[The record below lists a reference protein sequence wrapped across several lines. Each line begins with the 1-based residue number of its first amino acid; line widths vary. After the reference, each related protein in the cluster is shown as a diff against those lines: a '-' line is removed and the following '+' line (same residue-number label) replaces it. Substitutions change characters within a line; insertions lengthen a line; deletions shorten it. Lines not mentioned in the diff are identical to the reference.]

1 MKTIIEQRLVITANG
16 KEILNAK
23 ELQVVSE
30 STCYLT
36 IKKDIGHTCLDKSEL
51 NQISIT
57 QFDAAGETCFYIN
70 RYGYEPSIDFYSDAI
85 AQLEALIAEHTGLEI
100 EGEAV

>member
-51 NQISIT
+51 NQIIIT
-57 QFDAAGETCFYIN
+57 EFDAAGEACFYIN
-70 RYGYEPSIDFYSDAI
+70 RYGYEPSTDFYSKAKQ
-85 AQLEALIAEHTGLEI
+85 AYGSMTI
-100 EGEAV
+100 EVMA

>member
-1 MKTIIEQRLVITANG
+1 MKTIIEQRLVITENG

-51 NQISIT
+51 NQIIIT
-57 QFDAAGETCFYIN
+57 EFDAAGETCFYIN
-70 RYGYEPSIDFYSDAI
+70 RYGYEPSIDFYSKAKQAYDSMTS
-85 AQLEALIAEHTGLEI
+85 E
-100 EGEAV
+100 VVV